1 MQGLL
6 LIRFLNDF
14 ILSCGLDFLFVTEA
28 WLNVDEINPLF
39 EMAPESLNILSTPRQ
54 RWKEYKNIL
63 LK

>member
-28 WLNVDEINPLF
+28 WLNVDEINPIF
-39 EMAPESLNILSTPRQ
+39 EMTPESLNFLSTPRQ